1 MKERIFISYKRD
13 DKDIV
18 FKIKDDIENN
28 VGERCWIDLDGIESD
43 AQFANVIVK
52 SIDEADIFLFMY
64 SKKHADITDF
74 ENDWTIRE
82 LNYARE
88 EKKRIVFLNIDGT
101 PLLGWFKLMFS
112 MKQQIDVTSTKVMN
126 KFYRDLSKWLGKE
139 DANNADVDNNN
150 VKVND
155 VKGVVY
161 KVRANRACWL
171 YIDDEKMQ
179 QLDAN
184 KTAKFQLE
192 SGVYLRK
199 VVDCEEDNV
208 SKEDKITLFE
218 KQVFDD
224 IDLAT
229 LYQKYQNRNTVQDV
243 FSRIKSTKTLQI
255 LGWIISACFLCAFV
269 FCVVVLLDSKPP
281 MPGSSLVDTINISVL
296 DSIVEDTIEQKQ
308 LLVSE
313 VRKVQTE
320 VDLSQNIAREKESVQ
335 FQVGESKKGPSIS
348 QSKPEKENVVIPKQ
362 PQRIMVNAHEC
373 VDLGLSVKWATCN
386 VGATKPEEYGDYF
399 AWGETASKSSYD
411 WTTYLYCK
419 GSSMTK
425 YCNNSS
431 YGYNGFT
438 DTKTIL
444 DPEDDAAVV
453 NWGGN
458 WRMPTKVEQKE
469 LLDNCIWIWT
479 TQNGV
484 NGYKVTGPNGN
495 SIFLPAAGCM
505 RGGSLYSAGSLGY
518 YWSSSLEVGAPCTA
532 YYVFFNSDYVVWYY
546 ARGRSYGLAVRPVCK

>member
-1 MKERIFISYKRD
+1 MIKRYRVSMKKRIFISYKRD

-18 FKIKDDIENN
+18 FKIKDDIEKN
-28 VGERCWIDLDGIESD
+28 VGEMCWIDLDDIKCD
-43 AQFANVIVK
+43 VNYFVDVITK

-64 SKKHADITDF
+64 SKKHTEITDF
-74 ENDWTIRE
+74 ENDWPLRE

-243 FSRIKSTKTLQI
+243 FSRIWIKSTKTSQI

-281 MPGSSLVDTINISVL
+281 MPGSSSNNSLVDTINFSVL
-296 DSIVEDTIEQKQ
+296 DSI
-308 LLVSE
+308 
-313 VRKVQTE
+313 
-320 VDLSQNIAREKESVQ
+320 VDLSQNIAREKDSVQ

-386 VGATKPEEYGDYF
+386 VGADSPEDYGDYF
-399 AWGETASKSSYD
+399 AWGEVESKTTYDWSTYKYGLDYNKLTKYSSKSR
-411 WTTYLYCK
+411 
-419 GSSMTK
+419 
-425 YCNNSS
+425 
-431 YGYNGFT
+431 YGKDGFT
-438 DTKTIL
+438 DSKTVL
-444 DPEDDAAVV
+444 DPEDDAATA
-453 NWGGN
+453 NWGGA
-458 WRMPTKVEQKE
+458 WRMPTKAERDE
-469 LLDNCIWIWT
+469 LLNNCRWDWT

-495 SIFLPAAGCM
+495 SIFLPAAGHM
-505 RGGSLYSAGSLGY
+505 SEGALRYAGLRGY
-518 YWSSSLEVGAPCTA
+518 YWSSSLDTDNLGSA
-532 YYVFFNSDYVVWYY
+532 YYVYFSSDKLYRDYDDCC
-546 ARGRSYGLAVRPVCK
+546 YGLSVRPVCK